1 MAGAAPQH
9 FWMIRVGVLNYV
21 VPVMSGPEEGT
32 EMPSDEGASDS
43 SDALTRDV
51 SATDA
56 GEAVTEALSD
66 AARQA
71 VMSPKVRAAVL
82 AAVQGKT
89 TGPLGLESPAIS
101 RAVNTALADA
111 ATQAVMNPD
120 VQRSIREAVRTTTLG
135 LPGLQTPAITRAVNT
150 AFADAAKQAVLS
162 PQVNQAFRDA
172 VRTTALGLPG
182 LQTPAITRAVNTA
195 FADAAKQAV
204 LSPQVNQAFRD
215 AVRWQ
220 AARGN
225 VTAPD
230 PAVALALEA
239 AATHAEPHAGTVTQE
254 PEARARPV
262 LSVGLFSPDFAGPGS
277 FFVHHELVV
286 ESFTHLLNEITAL
299 SAKNPKLSFVWRG
312 HQDADWGLHSSLYR
326 RLMAHHGVTTHRT
339 GTSEP
344 QPQVFPDE
352 EVMLTAEMAI
362 LEQAS
367 EWRMSEVPALE
378 LFARLQHHGGP
389 TRLMDVTRNPLIAA
403 WFAVENGI
411 GEDDADGE
419 DTDARLFALATGSVL
434 DTSDQQ
440 TSEPVLNGFLADK
453 RYPFWT
459 YDSVAERV
467 KAEWGTGARRRIWV
481 PPAYD
486 ARIAAQNAAFLLEGV
501 PILTRETLHQFK
513 KDQKRLEKGQAS
525 HWSAADVAASM
536 SIYARPTHPYTRP
549 EPTKARLAP
558 LFTFCIPAVAKRQIR
573 DTLAHTYG
581 YTTAMLYPDI
591 QGISKRLRR
600 SDWLAEKASAEH

>member
-21 VPVMSGPEEGT
+21 VPVMSGPAEEGT

-172 VRTTALGLPG
+172 VR
-182 LQTPAITRAVNTA
+182 
-195 FADAAKQAV
+195 
-204 LSPQVNQAFRD
+204 
-215 AVRWQ
+215 WQ

-262 LSVGLFSPDFAGPGS
+262 LSVGLFSPDFAGPGIHGFPLIIPWPDHPPKQHAGAAGPNS
-277 FFVHHELVV
+277 EARSDAACGPCHVPAIGSSCPRHSAALLRTATEIGSCPLHPG
-286 ESFTHLLNEITAL
+286 ESI
-299 SAKNPKLSFVWRG
+299 S
-312 HQDADWGLHSSLYR
+312 
-326 RLMAHHGVTTHRT
+326 
-339 GTSEP
+339 
-344 QPQVFPDE
+344 
-352 EVMLTAEMAI
+352 
-362 LEQAS
+362 AS
-367 EWRMSEVPALE
+367 ETMTGYIGDGR
-378 LFARLQHHGGP
+378 
-389 TRLMDVTRNPLIAA
+389 PLC
-403 WFAVENGI
+403 
-411 GEDDADGE
+411 
-419 DTDARLFALATGSVL
+419 
-434 DTSDQQ
+434 
-440 TSEPVLNGFLADK
+440 P
-453 RYPFWT
+453 
-459 YDSVAERV
+459 
-467 KAEWGTGARRRIWV
+467 
-481 PPAYD
+481 
-486 ARIAAQNAAFLLEGV
+486 
-501 PILTRETLHQFK
+501 
-513 KDQKRLEKGQAS
+513 
-525 HWSAADVAASM
+525 
-536 SIYARPTHPYTRP
+536 
-549 EPTKARLAP
+549 
-558 LFTFCIPAVAKRQIR
+558 
-573 DTLAHTYG
+573 
-581 YTTAMLYPDI
+581 
-591 QGISKRLRR
+591 
-600 SDWLAEKASAEH
+600 